1 MSNTKTTNRKWL
13 LLGLHWLIIVNF
25 LVEIL
30 YAAYMVFFVVA
41 PEGGGA
47 LFDKALEFPFEQMV
61 TRRLYAL
68 EFWLATVG
76 LSLYLALTEIGPR
89 LRALRNT
96 EENP

>member
-1 MSNTKTTNRKWL
+1 MSTSNTGTKKWL
-13 LLGLHWLIIVNF
+13 LLGLHWLIIGNF
-25 LVEIL
+25 LVEII

-47 LFDKALEFPFEQMV
+47 LFDQALEFPFEQMV

-68 EFWLATVG
+68 EFWLATLG

-89 LRALRNT
+89 LRELRSSKT
-96 EENP
+96 NP